1 MPACTDVP
9 GEPLMVGAWF
19 VDVAAVTV
27 MVNAGSEAVAL
38 PSVTEITMPGYVP
51 TCNAAGVPE
60 SWPLVVLNVA
70 QAGLPEIE

>member
-1 MPACTDVP
+1 MPACTDVA

-19 VDVAAVTV
+19 VVVAADTV
-27 MVNAGSEAVAL
+27 MVKAGSDAVAL

-60 SWPLVVLNVA
+60 SWPLEVLNEA
-70 QAGLPEIE
+70 QAGLPEML